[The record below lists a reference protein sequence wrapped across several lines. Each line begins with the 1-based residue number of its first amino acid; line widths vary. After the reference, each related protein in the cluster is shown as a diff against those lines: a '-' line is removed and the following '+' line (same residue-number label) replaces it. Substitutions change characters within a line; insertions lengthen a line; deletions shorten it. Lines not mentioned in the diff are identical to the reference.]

1 MLSKST
7 KAVICFLVICGIVV
21 VVVVAVN
28 KKDKNLK
35 SRKNRMMRQPMMVR
49 NGRVVSPTM
58 MNSMSEGFSDQ
69 YTSNV
74 PISYKDG
81 GNPLY
86 MNSVPDSPKN
96 PWVGS
101 IASIDM

>member
-1 MLSKST
+1 MLSNPVKVLI
-7 KAVICFLVICGIVV
+7 AFVV
-21 VVVVAVN
+21 VGALAIVIVKAMKGSN
-28 KKDKNLK
+28 NNLK
-35 SRKNRMMRQPMMVR
+35 SRKNKMMRQPMMVR

-69 YTSNV
+69 YTVNSNV
-74 PISYKDG
+74 QAQNPIF
-81 GNPLY
+81 

>member
-1 MLSKST
+1 MLSNPVKVLI
-7 KAVICFLVICGIVV
+7 AFVV
-21 VVVVAVN
+21 VGALAIVIVKAMKGSN
-28 KKDKNLK
+28 NNLK
-35 SRKNRMMRQPMMVR
+35 SRKNKMMRQPMMVR

-69 YTSNV
+69 YTVKFLTVQAQN
-74 PISYKDG
+74 PIF
-81 GNPLY
+81 